1 MELDGKIF
9 DIEMPVIVDTEDEL
23 TIDDIESEG
32 VATPEEQGVAT
43 LITNSIADTWQK
55 INDYNSMIA
64 TISSSGIIN
73 AEEIITVIKDVV
85 DEENKTIGKLMSI
98 LQKVSPSTDNVEVG
112 KEEATMKLTEDFTR
126 SKADIL
132 SDVLGKSIS
141 SSEENYIYDG
151 WRAFYNDPESFRDTV
166 VVDLVNKGLNDKVGS
181 LPDSSEPAELNVED
195 EEELDDGEQVVIDDD
210 FIDESLVENLEK
222 NSTKKT
228 YRIGTPQY
236 DANEGRKKR
245 INLYRR
251 LANIDENVQL
261 TEGALKKWAV
271 DRVACFTNT
280 PPERVKNELLGN
292 KWSEFEEG

>member
-23 TIDDIESEG
+23 TIDDIESER

-73 AEEIITVIKDVV
+73 AEEIITIIKEIV

-98 LQKVSPSTDNVEVG
+98 LQKVSPSTDNVDVG

-151 WRAFYNDPESFRDTV
+151 WRAFYKDPESFSDTV
-166 VVDLVNKGLNDKVGS
+166 VVDLVNKGLKDKVDS
-181 LPDSSEPAELNVED
+181 LPDSSEPTELDVED
-195 EEELDDGEQVVIDDD
+195 EEELDDGEQVVVDDD
-210 FIDESLVENLEK
+210 FIDESLVEKLEK
-222 NSTKKT
+222 NSAKKT
-228 YRIGTPQY
+228 HRIGTPQY

-245 INLYRR
+245 IEQYRKW
-251 LANIDENVQL
+251 ANVDEDTQL
-261 TEGALKKWAV
+261 TENMLNEWAIK
-271 DRVACFTNT
+271 RVACFNNR
-280 PPERVKNELLGN
+280 PVEQIKNEILGK
-292 KWSEFEEG
+292 KWSDFEE